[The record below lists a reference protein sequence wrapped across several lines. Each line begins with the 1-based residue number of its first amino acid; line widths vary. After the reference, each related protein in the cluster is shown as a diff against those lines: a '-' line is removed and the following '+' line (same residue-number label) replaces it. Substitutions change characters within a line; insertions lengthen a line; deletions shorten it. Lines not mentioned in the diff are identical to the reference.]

1 MWWLPILKFFGEG
14 AFKTLV
20 DGYKAKL
27 EAGNNSEKIA
37 ADLAGKD
44 LELQGR
50 ERELNVQQNISD
62 EGRWWSAAPRALIC
76 WSFAIF
82 VAKVVVWDKVLGWG
96 TTAPLS
102 GMVADWGGAV
112 MVTFFGGR
120 TLEKV
125 ARIWRSR

>member
-1 MWWLPILKFFGEG
+1 MWLAIIKFFGEG
-14 AFKTLV
+14 AFSALV

-27 EAGNNSEKIA
+27 AAGNTTEKIA

-62 EGRWWSAAPRALIC
+62 EGRWWTAAPRAVVC
-76 WSFAIF
+76 WAFAIF
-82 VAKVVVWDKVLGWG
+82 VAKVVIWDTVLGFG
-96 TTAPLS
+96 STPPLK

-112 MVTFFGGR
+112 MVMWFGGR
-120 TLEKV
+120 TFEKV

>member
-1 MWWLPILKFFGEG
+1 MWTAILSFLGGPIINGLI
-14 AFKTLV
+14 A
-20 DGYKAKL
+20 GYKAKL
-27 EAGNNSEKIA
+27 DAGNTEDRIA
-37 ADLAGKD
+37 ADLAAKD

-62 EGRWWSAAPRALIC
+62 EGRWWSAAPRAVIC

-82 VAKVVVWDKVLGWG
+82 VVKVVVWDKVLGLG
-96 TTAPLS
+96 TTPPLT

>member
-1 MWWLPILKFFGEG
+1 MWAWLASFITGPVITG
-14 AFKTLV
+14 AI
-20 DGYKAKL
+20 DAYKAKL
-27 EAGNNSEKIA
+27 AAGSNQDRLA

-44 LELQGR
+44 LELQAK

-62 EGRWWSAAPRALIC
+62 EGRWWSAAPRAVIC

-82 VAKVVVWDKVLGWG
+82 VAKVVVYDKVLGLG